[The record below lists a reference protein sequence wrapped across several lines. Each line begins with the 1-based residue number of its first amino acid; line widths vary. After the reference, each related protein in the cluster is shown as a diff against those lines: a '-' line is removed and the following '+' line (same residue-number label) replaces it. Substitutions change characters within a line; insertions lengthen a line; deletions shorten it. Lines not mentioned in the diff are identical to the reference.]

1 MGSEPVFFND
11 KLVLFTYESELMLHT
26 KRSNLQKAGKFA
38 NTFHFIDD
46 LCAIND
52 SSEFNKHFKENYL
65 PELVSNKKQ
74 KNIKHECFIH

>member
-1 MGSEPVFFND
+1 MGSDPVFFKD
-11 KLVLFTYESELMLHT
+11 KLVLFTYESKLTLHT

-52 SSEFNKHFKENYL
+52 SSEFNKHFKENYP
-65 PELVSNKKQ
+65 PELVSKKKKKEKK
-74 KNIKHECFIH
+74 KNHQA